1 MPNFFS
7 GLFKPSKT
15 QQKQSPYKEI
25 GTTGISVFG
34 SGYAIGREK
43 NPKLI
48 GWLKYTH
55 YEDILANVS
64 IIGAAFR
71 LRNNLI
77 AKPNWSFEPVDESP
91 EAEAAKEFAERLV
104 DEQGGNWQT
113 FVRHAGMFR
122 FMGAAVL
129 EWTARRAD
137 DGAILIHS
145 IEPRPMRTIQ
155 RFDVDQEGSVTGF
168 WQNTNYGEEFFI
180 PRWKTIWLVDDQV
193 GGDIDGFGLLR
204 HCFEPSQRLKNFLEL
219 ETIGYEKDFRGIP
232 IGKAPLS
239 AINAAVQNGDIEE
252 TDAKAAL
259 KALEDLVT
267 MTRKQGSTG
276 AIIDSAV
283 YEGTGSSGDGR
294 MISAVPQWG
303 VDTLKGDTKGQ
314 SEIAN
319 AIERINYEI
328 ARILSAES
336 LLLGSSNVG
345 SQALANTKSDSLHQ
359 QINSDLKDI
368 ASFFKE
374 DLFKPF
380 FRLNGI
386 DENLVPNIVVEEV
399 SNRDAEAAA
408 KTLKEMAAAG
418 ATFAPNDPIFN
429 EMRSDMGY
437 SRQPEEQIAEME
449 AAELAAQDAEAN
461 ALIERMALNGNAGN

>member
-7 GLFKPSKT
+7 SLFQSAKSN
-15 QQKQSPYKEI
+15 QKASPYKEL
-25 GTTGISVFG
+25 GTTGVTVFG

-43 NPKLI
+43 NPKLTSY
-48 GWLKYTH
+48 LKYTH
-55 YEDILANVS
+55 YDDILANIS

-104 DEQGGNWQT
+104 KDQSGKWQT

-122 FMGAAVL
+122 FMGSACL
-129 EWTARRAD
+129 EWTAKRAE

-145 IEPRPMRTIQ
+145 VEPRPMRTIQ
-155 RFDVDQEGSVTGF
+155 RFDVDEEGSVTGF
-168 WQNTNYGEEFFI
+168 WQNTNYGEEFFL

-204 HCFEPSQRLKNFLEL
+204 HCFEPAERLKNFLEL

-239 AINAAVQNGDIEE
+239 AINAAVQNGDIEAA
-252 TDAKAAL
+252 DAKAAL
-259 KALEDLVT
+259 KSLEDLVT

-294 MISAVPQWG
+294 MVSAIPQWG

-314 SEIAN
+314 AEIAK

-345 SQALANTKSDSLHQ
+345 SQSLANTKSDTLHQ

-368 ASFFKE
+368 AATFKE

-380 FRLNGI
+380 FRLNGM

-399 SNRDAEAAA
+399 SNRDAVEAA
-408 KTLKEMAAAG
+408 KTLKEMVAAG
-418 ATFAPNDPIFN
+418 ATFSPSDPIFN

-449 AAELAAQDAEAN
+449 AAELVAQDAEAN
-461 ALIERMALNGNAGN
+461 ALIEGMATNANA